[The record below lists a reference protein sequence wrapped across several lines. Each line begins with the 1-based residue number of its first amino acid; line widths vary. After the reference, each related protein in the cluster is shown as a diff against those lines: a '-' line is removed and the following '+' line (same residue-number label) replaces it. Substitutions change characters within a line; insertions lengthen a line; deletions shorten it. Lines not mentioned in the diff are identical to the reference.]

1 VKNGREYEE
10 QGVRAYEERERE
22 RIVANLKKRARAFGF
37 ELVAKA
43 A

>member
-1 VKNGREYEE
+1 MNGTEYQE
-10 QGVRAYEERERE
+10 QGARAYEERERE
-22 RIVANLKKRARAFGF
+22 RMVANLKKRAKSLGF